1 MRPLGGI
8 VMGRIGDTVGRKKA
22 LEVSIALM
30 LLPSFL
36 IGCLPA
42 YRNWGLKTTISLV
55 ILRLMQGLAVGGELV
70 GAYVYTIEATG
81 GKDRGFWGAMC
92 KASGNLGTTL
102 GMGIAALLR
111 SYLSREALLKW
122 GWRLPFLSGVIF
134 GVVGI
139 WLRSKLDDEEGVP
152 LQPEKAVCEREEVS
166 KLLITP
172 DSAVLAGTPNAANPL
187 GRVSFWPRARV
198 TSVQADSEEIKNP
211 LMNER
216 IAIANKVPNSADVE
230 ASTSTPTLDTFR
242 NSWRELLLVVLVAS
256 FWGCS
261 YYTSFVWIMYFM
273 GSSLV
278 GGNGVPDAWL
288 INFMMNCVLVCIF
301 PIGGALGDFMG
312 RLLCDE
318 ERGFRVVMQLG
329 TVVMMITAIPAFGL
343 VSWLFALTDCS
354 L

>member
-1 MRPLGGI
+1 
-8 VMGRIGDTVGRKKA
+8 
-22 LEVSIALM
+22 
-30 LLPSFL
+30 
-36 IGCLPA
+36 
-42 YRNWGLKTTISLV
+42 
-55 ILRLMQGLAVGGELV
+55 
-70 GAYVYTIEATG
+70 
-81 GKDRGFWGAMC
+81 
-92 KASGNLGTTL
+92 
-102 GMGIAALLR
+102 
-111 SYLSREALLKW
+111 
-122 GWRLPFLSGVIF
+122 
-134 GVVGI
+134 
-139 WLRSKLDDEEGVP
+139 
-152 LQPEKAVCEREEVS
+152 
-166 KLLITP
+166 
-172 DSAVLAGTPNAANPL
+172 
-187 GRVSFWPRARV
+187 
-198 TSVQADSEEIKNP
+198 
-211 LMNER
+211 MNER